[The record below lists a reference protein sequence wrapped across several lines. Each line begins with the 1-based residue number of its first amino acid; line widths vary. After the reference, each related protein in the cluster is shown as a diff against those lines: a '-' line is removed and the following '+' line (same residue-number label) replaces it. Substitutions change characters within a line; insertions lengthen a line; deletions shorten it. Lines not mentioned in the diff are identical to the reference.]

1 MNEVYITKC
10 SKFLPNDAVSNDEIE
25 TFLGLINNRFS
36 KTKALILKNNGIK
49 NRYYA
54 IDKDGRPTH
63 TNADLTAAAVQ
74 GLFDENFSPND
85 LEMLAC
91 GTSTPD
97 QLFPSHASMVHGLLK
112 NRSMELSSS
121 SGVCCSG
128 MNAMK
133 AAFLNVKA
141 GLTKNAACTG
151 SERVSTWLSAGNFE
165 PEVSRLE
172 ELNEKPILG
181 FEKDFLRWML
191 SDGAGAVLLENAPNA
206 PISLKIE
213 WMEFYSYAHEI
224 EACMYAGAD
233 KNDDGSLKP
242 WSEFTPEEWL
252 QQSIFGIKQDVKLLD
267 EHIMQK
273 GSDSLKSSLDK
284 HQLTGNDINY
294 FLAHMSSYYFV
305 DKLQNSLAN
314 NNIEIPSEKWF
325 LNLDKVGNVGS
336 ASIYLMLEEL
346 MNSGKLKNDD
356 TILLAVPESSRFSY
370 AHAFLRVC
378 INQ

>member
-10 SKFLPNDAVSNDEIE
+10 SRFLPNEPVSNDEIE
-25 TFLGLINNRFS
+25 TYLGLINNRYS
-36 KTKALILKNNGIK
+36 KTRALILKNNGIK
-49 NRYYA
+49 TRYYA
-54 IDKDGRPTH
+54 LNKDGRPTH
-63 TNADLTAAAVQ
+63 TNAELTASAVQ
-74 GLFDENFSPND
+74 GLFDENFSPKD

-97 QLFPSHASMVHGLLK
+97 QFFPSHASMVHGLLK

-133 AAFLNVKA
+133 AAFLNIKA

-151 SERVSTWLSAGNFE
+151 SERVSTWLRAQNFE

-172 ELNEKPILG
+172 EINEKPILG

-191 SDGAGAVLLENAPNA
+191 SDGAGAVRLENTPSA

-213 WMEFYSYAHEI
+213 WMEFYSYAYEI

-233 KNDDGSLKP
+233 KNSDGSLKP
-242 WSEFTPEEWL
+242 WSEFAPEEWL
-252 QQSIFGIKQDVKLLD
+252 QKSVFGIKQDVKLLD

-273 GSDSLKSSLDK
+273 GSDSLKFSLDK
-284 HQLTGNDINY
+284 HQVKGEEISY

-305 DKLQNSLAN
+305 DKLQNSLAD
-314 NNIEIPSEKWF
+314 NNIDIPSEKWF

-336 ASIYLMLEEL
+336 GSIYLMLEEL

-378 INQ
+378 INH